1 MTPATKDSNGP
12 GPDGPGGTGPDGTVR
27 PGGTDGSGGTGPDGS
42 GGTGPA
48 GTVRPGGTDGSDGS
62 GGTDGPGG
70 VGVERFS
77 PGALT
82 LDNAG
87 EKMRD
92 AGVRIRAGGELVLD
106 MSDSGACDS
115 AALGAMIEW
124 RRLAAERKCVLRF
137 ENIGGRLGKL
147 ARLYQVADLFG
158 MGKSEGAAEA
168 KE

>member
-12 GPDGPGGTGPDGTVR
+12 VPDGPGGTGPDGTVR
-27 PGGTDGSGGTGPDGS
+27 PGGTDGSGGTGPGGTVRAGGTDGT
-42 GGTGPA
+42 GGTGP
-48 GTVRPGGTDGSDGS
+48 DGS
-62 GGTDGPGG
+62 GPDGSGG

-158 MGKSEGAAEA
+158 MGKATHDDA
-168 KE
+168 

>member
-1 MTPATKDSNGP
+1 MTPATKDSNGTGP
-12 GPDGPGGTGPDGTVR
+12 GGPGGTGPDGTVR
-27 PGGTDGSGGTGPDGS
+27 PGGTDGSGGTGPDG
-42 GGTGPA
+42 
-48 GTVRPGGTDGSDGS
+48 TVRPGGTGP
-62 GGTDGPGG
+62 DGPGG
-70 VGVERFS
+70 AGVERFS

-158 MGKSEGAAEA
+158 MGKSE
-168 KE
+168 

>member
-12 GPDGPGGTGPDGTVR
+12 GPDGPGGTGPDGTAR
-27 PGGTDGSGGTGPDGS
+27 LAGPDGS
-42 GGTGPA
+42 GGAGP
-48 GTVRPGGTDGSDGS
+48 
-62 GGTDGPGG
+62 DGPGG

-158 MGKSEGAAEA
+158 MGKSE
-168 KE
+168 

>member
-1 MTPATKDSNGP
+1 MTPATKDSNGT

-27 PGGTDGSGGTGPDGS
+27 PGGTDGPGGTGPDGS
-42 GGTGPA
+42 GGSGP
-48 GTVRPGGTDGSDGS
+48 
-62 GGTDGPGG
+62 DGPGG

>member
-12 GPDGPGGTGPDGTVR
+12 VPDGPGGTGPDGTVR
-27 PGGTDGSGGTGPDGS
+27 PAGPDGSGGTGPDGTVRPGGPGPAGS
-42 GGTGPA
+42 GGTGP
-48 GTVRPGGTDGSDGS
+48 
-62 GGTDGPGG
+62 DGPGG
-70 VGVERFS
+70 GGVERFS

-158 MGKSEGAAEA
+158 MGKSE
-168 KE
+168 

>member
-1 MTPATKDSNGP
+1 MTPATKDSNGT

-27 PGGTDGSGGTGPDGS
+27 TGGTDGSGGTGPDGTVRA
-42 GGTGPA
+42 GGTGP
-48 GTVRPGGTDGSDGS
+48 
-62 GGTDGPGG
+62 DGPGG

-158 MGKSEGAAEA
+158 MGKEGRE
-168 KE
+168 ERE